1 MEDFKMA
8 IIGVILIIVT
18 VVVII
23 ASWYVGTMNKLNR
36 TKLTIDQAKA
46 DIEVYMVKRYDVI
59 MNSLE
64 LCKKFMQHEE
74 EIFTKMIRLR
84 QGASVNE
91 LTQQASIQNEA
102 MQKLLAVGE
111 AYPELS
117 ELFTTLQQQLSDENA
132 HYAASKR
139 VYNNNVTRYNQII
152 VTFPDSIIANSL
164 GMHKEELFK
173 DETAESKKV
182 ADIKF

>member
-1 MEDFKMA
+1 MA

-18 VVVII
+18 VVVTV
-23 ASWYVGTMNKLNR
+23 ASWYIGTMNKLNR

-111 AYPELS
+111 AYPELKSS

-139 VYNNNVTRYNQII
+139 VYNSNVTKYNQII

>member
-1 MEDFKMA
+1 MNGIVIVLIVAIVIVA
-8 IIGVILIIVT
+8 II
-18 VVVII
+18 
-23 ASWYVGTMNKLNR
+23 SWYIGTMNKLNR
-36 TKLTIDQAKA
+36 AKLTIDQAKA

-74 EIFTKMIRLR
+74 EIFTKMVKVR
-84 QGASVNE
+84 QGTSVNE
-91 LTQQASIQNEA
+91 LTEQADIQNEA
-102 MQKLLAVGE
+102 MQRLIAVGE
-111 AYPELS
+111 AYPELKS
-117 ELFTTLQQQLSDENA
+117 NELFATLQQQLADENA

-139 VYNNNVTRYNQII
+139 VYNNNVTRYNQIV

-173 DETAESKKV
+173 DETAETKEV
-182 ADIKF
+182 TDIKF